1 MSSVYPINSSMLQ
14 STVYYRTSSGQ
25 WNMNDEDSTEGKRF
39 HVGSQTSVQGYI
51 VLWKGIKKIYSYVCA
66 YTHSKIV
73 TF

>member
-51 VLWKGIKKIYSYVCA
+51 VLWKGIKKIYIHMYVHIH
-66 YTHSKIV
+66 TLRL
-73 TF
+73 